1 MFMKKNIF
9 KLMIFIMLFCC
20 FTTGCKKEEK
30 SYVQVTINEIEEALS
45 TNIKDVALEFNDAY
59 LYESTDWNET
69 IKNKYVLYMER
80 QNVDTS
86 NLMVVDRIRL
96 SGRASTEIYIFKF
109 SNIESAI
116 NCYQNYECEED
127 YSLQRHGNLVL
138 MVHKDYANNIYKI
151 IRKIK

>member
-1 MFMKKNIF
+1 MKKNIF
-9 KLMIFIMLFCC
+9 KLMIFIMFFCC
-20 FTTGCKKEEK
+20 FTTGCKKEEVT
-30 SYVQVTINEIEEALS
+30 YVQVTIEEIEEALS
-45 TNIKDVALEFNDAY
+45 ENIKDVSLEFNSAY
-59 LYESTDWNET
+59 YGYSSDENELYTNRY
-69 IKNKYVLYMER
+69 KLYMER
-80 QNVDTS
+80 QNVDTTD
-86 NLMVVDRIRL
+86 LMVVDRIEL

-116 NCYQNYECEED
+116 NCYQNYECGEN